1 MAYSEFQ
8 WTDAV
13 VEHLA
18 EHGVSQE
25 DFAEVVSSPERRG
38 ESRSTS
44 RPCCWGE
51 TSDGRY
57 LLCEYEYL
65 DELSIIPITAYDLF
79 ARAPQRGSRESRYWP
94 MRAHVS
100 SDATMMTRERSG
112 NLTAGS
118 SGRTKPFSTT
128 PRTATG

>member
-1 MAYSEFQ
+1 MVFFDERNGVPACAMAYFEFQ
-8 WTDAV
+8 WTDEL

-25 DFAEVVSSPERRG
+25 DFAEVVSAPERRG

-57 LLCEYEYL
+57 LLCVYEYL
-65 DELSIIPITAYDLF
+65 DEMSIIPITAYEV
-79 ARAPQRGSRESRYWP
+79 RRPNE
-94 MRAHVS
+94 
-100 SDATMMTRERSG
+100 
-112 NLTAGS
+112 
-118 SGRTKPFSTT
+118 
-128 PRTATG
+128 